1 MSNFPVN
8 FTETELE
15 ENYQQLYS
23 KVMDLC
29 DSRRDELH
37 KLYSDNYE
45 NMVLAPASSVEHYHN
60 AFPGGYVDH
69 VLRVMDF
76 TINVYEMYQNSEM
89 DISDF
94 SVEELLFVAA
104 HHDLGKLGF
113 SPNKERYVWNESEW
127 HRNNLGQL
135 YKSSDKIPFTVVPHL
150 SLYTLQEYNVKLTW
164 NEWQG
169 ILIHD
174 GLYEKM
180 NESYFLANR
189 PESRLK
195 SLLPHIVHTADMM
208 ASQFEYKRWY
218 DFKFKKPKKVKK

>member
-135 YKSSDKIPFTVVPHL
+135 YKSS
-150 SLYTLQEYNVKLTW
+150 
-164 NEWQG
+164 
-169 ILIHD
+169 
-174 GLYEKM
+174 
-180 NESYFLANR
+180 
-189 PESRLK
+189 
-195 SLLPHIVHTADMM
+195 
-208 ASQFEYKRWY
+208 
-218 DFKFKKPKKVKK
+218 